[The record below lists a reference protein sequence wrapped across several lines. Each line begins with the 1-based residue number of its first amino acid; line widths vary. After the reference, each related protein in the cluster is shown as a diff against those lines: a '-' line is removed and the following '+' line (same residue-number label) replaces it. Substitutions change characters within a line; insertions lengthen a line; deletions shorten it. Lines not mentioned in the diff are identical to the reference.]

1 MRSTRNTLSG
11 DARGKSIILLGSSVV
26 GALDLERQAKQAHWN
41 VRGPNFIALHELFDK
56 VADAA
61 RAAADLAA
69 ERLTALGGEADG
81 RVQSLASRTT
91 LPAYPNGLN
100 SEQAHVEQVAKAIAA
115 LADTTR
121 HGIDSAAG
129 WGDPVTADVLTEVT
143 RELDLKLWMVESHL
157 G

>member
-11 DARGKSIILLGSSVV
+11 DARGKSIILLGSSVI

-56 VADAA
+56 VADTA
-61 RAAADLAA
+61 RTAADLSA

-81 RVQSLASRTT
+81 RVQSVASRTT
-91 LPAYPNGLN
+91 LPAYPHGLN

-115 LADTTR
+115 LSDLTR
-121 HGIDSAAG
+121 HGIDDAG
-129 WGDPVTADVLTEVT
+129 SWGDQVTADVLTEVT
-143 RELDLKLWMVESHL
+143 RDLDLKLWMVESHL